1 MEIKNVSV
9 AKAAAIMGKSE
20 QFVRRGLI
28 AGILPFGTAVKVKG
42 KYSYHISPKLFM
54 NYTGC
59 TIEKLRSET
68 VDI

>member
-28 AGILPFGTAVKVKG
+28 AGILPFGTAVKGKS

-54 NYTGC
+54 DYTGC
-59 TIEKLRSET
+59 TVEKLRS
-68 VDI
+68 D

>member
-1 MEIKNVSV
+1 MEIKKVSV
-9 AKAAAIMGKSE
+9 ARAAAIMGKSE

-59 TIEKLRSET
+59 TAVKE
-68 VDI
+68 